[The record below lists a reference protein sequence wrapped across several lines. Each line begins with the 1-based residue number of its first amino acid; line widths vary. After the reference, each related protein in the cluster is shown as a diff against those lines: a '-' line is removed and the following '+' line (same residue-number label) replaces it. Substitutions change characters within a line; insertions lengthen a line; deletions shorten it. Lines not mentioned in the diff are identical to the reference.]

1 MSIAQNR
8 YTFAQPTNHSMYTNI
23 MCERK
28 MGMKNDEGPK
38 MFLTR
43 IWVKCVSFEELPVD
57 SNSASG

>member
-8 YTFAQPTNHSMYTNI
+8 FTFAQSTNHSMCTNI

-28 MGMKNDEGPK
+28 MGMKNDKGVK
-38 MFLTR
+38 MFLTGK
-43 IWVKCVSFEELPVD
+43 WVKCVSLEELPVD